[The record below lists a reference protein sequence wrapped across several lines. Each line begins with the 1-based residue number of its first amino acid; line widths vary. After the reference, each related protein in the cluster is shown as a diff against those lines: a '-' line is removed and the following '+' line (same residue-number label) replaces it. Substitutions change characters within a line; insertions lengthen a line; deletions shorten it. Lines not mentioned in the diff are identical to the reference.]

1 MTRSRTLF
9 VLIGSLS
16 AAFAAGTTHVV
27 VSGDTMWDITGK
39 YLGDPFHWPTVW
51 QKNPQIANAHRIY
64 PGDTIH
70 VDGVSQ
76 GTPTDTSKPAVVAS
90 GDPLQEFPL
99 SPELQTV
106 VQAAPDPMATLAV
119 SPAQSVLNPDAMKVA
134 PVLYRSGEA
143 PKTIESGLDW
153 GYEGSR
159 HMIRPGTVVGTGLGT
174 SKGIDIGAYLEVVE
188 SNQRVLT
195 HFDPTVEGRYEQV
208 RAVCVVVEADAD
220 SSRCLMQRVYGD
232 AGIHAVARP
241 YEKPQARMVTSFED
255 VSEAQAARVV
265 GNTRN
270 SRLQLPGSYV
280 VLDRGTDGAVSEGDI
295 FEFMAAKE
303 KRGLAA
309 MRGYGIVVRTTRSTA
324 TVFVVGVRSRPIL
337 TGDQAWRV
345 RKAVGPG

>member
-39 YLGDPFHWPTVW
+39 YLGDPFQWPTVW

-70 VDGVSQ
+70 VEGAAQ
-76 GTPTDTSKPAVVAS
+76 GASTDTSVPAAIAS

-99 SPELQTV
+99 APELQTV
-106 VQAAPDPMATLAV
+106 VQAAPDPLATLAA

-174 SKGIDIGAYLEVVE
+174 SKGIEIGAYLEVVE

-195 HFDPTVEGRYEQV
+195 HSDPTVEGRYEQV

-241 YEKPQARMVTSFED
+241 YEKPQSRMVTAFED
-255 VSEAQAARVV
+255 VSESQAARVV

-280 VLDRGTDGAVSEGDI
+280 VLDRGTDAAVSEGDI

-324 TVFVVGVRSRPIL
+324 TVFVVGVRPRPIL

>member
-39 YLGDPFHWPTVW
+39 YLGDPFQWPTVW
-51 QKNPQIANAHRIY
+51 KANPQIANAHLIY

-70 VDGVSQ
+70 VDGAAAQAPRDSAA
-76 GTPTDTSKPAVVAS
+76 PAAVAS

-106 VQAAPDPMATLAV
+106 VQSKPDPMATLAA
-119 SPAQSVLNPDAMKVA
+119 SPTQSVLNPDAMKVA
-134 PVLYRSGEA
+134 PVLYRKGEA
-143 PKTIESGLDW
+143 PKGTESGLDW

-159 HMIRPGTVVGTGLGT
+159 HMVRPGTVVNTGIGT
-174 SKGIDIGAYLEVVE
+174 SKGVDVGSYLEVIE
-188 SNQRVLT
+188 ADERVLT
-195 HFDPTVEGRYEQV
+195 HSDPSVEGRYEQV
-208 RAVCVVVEADAD
+208 RAVCVIVEVDSD
-220 SSRCLMQRVYGD
+220 SSRCLMQRVYGN
-232 AGIHAVARP
+232 AGINAIARP
-241 YEKPQARMVTSFED
+241 YVKPETRMVSSFTE
-255 VSEAQAARVV
+255 VSESQPARVV
-265 GNTRN
+265 ANTRN
-270 SRLQLPGSYV
+270 SQLQLPGSYV
-280 VLDRGTDGAVSEGDI
+280 ILDRGADASVSEGDI

-303 KRGLAA
+303 KRGISA
-309 MRGYGIVVRTTRSTA
+309 MRGYGIVVRTTRSTS
-324 TVFVVGVRSRPIL
+324 TIFVVGVRQRPIL